1 MLVRQGAGGTAGDE
15 AVLCPYA
22 SSAQGQELE
31 KGEERPG
38 EEINT
43 TKGNLSAAECQVCHW

>member
-43 TKGNLSAAECQVCHW
+43 TKGNLSAAECQVCH